1 MTMNAKGNI
10 ENRSLLEKML
20 GENNPFSQKGL
31 HYLACRMGGNKYKKA
46 LLHSLNLL
54 IEGTMKEVVPE
65 NIQSK
70 VAKAFSYKETPDP
83 AMVIIG
89 TGRRAILGKDGWD
102 EAGYSLLNIPQPPL
116 NLEEMD
122 AEAQKVW
129 NTRTQIRTQQK
140 EACEL
145 LMQFFE
151 VSENQLEIP
160 LEGSFEEPDTET
172 KPKAAVLE
180 FKPKAKVE
188 APELSEPNESIDST
202 VPETEP
208 EVIEA
213 TAEESKPKAKKSK
226 KSTKAKDVNNPQH

>member
-10 ENRSLLEKML
+10 ENRNLLEKML

-54 IEGTMKEVVPE
+54 IEGTMKEVVPA

-70 VAKAFSYKETPDP
+70 VAKAFSYKEIPDP

-129 NTRTQIRTQQK
+129 NTRIQIRTQQK

-151 VSENQLEIP
+151 VSENQMEIP
-160 LEGSFEEPDTET
+160 LEDNFEEPNIET

-180 FKPKAKVE
+180 FKPKSKAE
-188 APELSEPNESIDST
+188 TPELSEPDEPVDST
-202 VPETEP
+202 IPETKP

-213 TAEESKPKAKKSK
+213 TAEEPKAKPKSK
-226 KSTKAKDVNNPQH
+226 KTTKAKDVNNPQH